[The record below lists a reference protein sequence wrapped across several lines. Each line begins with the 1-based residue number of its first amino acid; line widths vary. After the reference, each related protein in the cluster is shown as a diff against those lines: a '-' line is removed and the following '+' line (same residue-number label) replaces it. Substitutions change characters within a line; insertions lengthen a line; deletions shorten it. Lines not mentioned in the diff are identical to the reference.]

1 MVEQAP
7 AKINLTLR
15 VLRGRADGYHDLE
28 SLVVFAD
35 LTDTLTLQPGGA
47 AALEVAG
54 PFAAATGPD
63 AGNLVLK
70 AHAALRERLP
80 GLRAGRFQLTK
91 NIVVAAG
98 LGGGSSDAAA
108 ALRLLARA
116 NNLAASDP
124 RLAAA
129 ALATGA
135 DVPVCLSGKARVMRG
150 VGEEL
155 SAPLDLPVLPALLV
169 NPGVSL
175 GTREVFAKF
184 AGSQDGKAHA
194 DVPRDRDALIAWLA
208 ERNNDLT
215 KSAIACEP
223 AIGDVLAALRALPG
237 ARLVRMSGSGPTC
250 FAVFGSTAEAAA
262 SSNTLAAAHAG
273 WWIRPVTLGAPRA

>member
-80 GLRAGRFQLTK
+80 GLKAGRFQLTK

-116 NNLAASDP
+116 NSLAASDP

-129 ALATGA
+129 KGPAT
-135 DVPVCLSGKARVMRG
+135 S
-150 VGEEL
+150 
-155 SAPLDLPVLPALLV
+155 S
-169 NPGVSL
+169 
-175 GTREVFAKF
+175 
-184 AGSQDGKAHA
+184 
-194 DVPRDRDALIAWLA
+194 
-208 ERNNDLT
+208 
-215 KSAIACEP
+215 
-223 AIGDVLAALRALPG
+223 
-237 ARLVRMSGSGPTC
+237 
-250 FAVFGSTAEAAA
+250 AAA
-262 SSNTLAAAHAG
+262 
-273 WWIRPVTLGAPRA
+273 RPGCNVSVSVRSAKTTKLSRS

>member
-80 GLRAGRFQLTK
+80 GLKAGRFQLTK

-98 LGGGSSDAAA
+98 LGGGSSD
-108 ALRLLARA
+108 
-116 NNLAASDP
+116 
-124 RLAAA
+124 AAA

-273 WWIRPVTLGAPRA
+273 WWIRPVTLGAPRP